1 MASAVAR
8 RSMGPEYDPGSSLS
22 VFRRVLGGVFPRV
35 IRFLLLNIGI
45 ARDGLIEALNEETE
59 R

>member
-22 VFRRVLGGVFPRV
+22 VFRRVLEGVFPRTL
-35 IRFLLLNIGI
+35 RFLLLNIGI
-45 ARDGLIEALNEETE
+45 ARDCIIN
-59 R
+59 